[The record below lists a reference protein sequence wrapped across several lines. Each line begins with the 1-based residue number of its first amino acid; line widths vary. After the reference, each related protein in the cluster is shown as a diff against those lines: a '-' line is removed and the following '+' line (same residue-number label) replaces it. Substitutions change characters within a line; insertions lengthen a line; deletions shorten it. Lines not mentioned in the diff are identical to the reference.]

1 MAALQTATAQQASV
15 VKARKTSTVPSLVN
29 KAVAAIH
36 IKNDISCLQRK
47 LWNVLLSNAY
57 KELPNLDIHLH
68 EIRIRDLME
77 EVGFDS
83 KNIAYLKQALE
94 DMVTT
99 KLTWNILDE
108 KGKQEWGVSA
118 ALASAVITGGMCYY
132 SYSAHLR
139 QKLYNPEF
147 YAPMPLGVLRRF
159 CSGHALA
166 LYENCLR
173 YNLIAQT
180 PWFSLEVFRDLL
192 GVGDN
197 RSYDDFKVLNRAVI
211 KPSMQE
217 VNSVSDI
224 HLELELKREHRK
236 IVGIK
241 FLIDGNQQASLP
253 IESPE
258 NFNSALLDKL
268 QETFCL
274 SGKQAKEALVTNSE
288 DRIVAVMSYVE
299 ERYRAG
305 KVQEGKIAP
314 YFLRTLKDFDHS
326 KNTVSSIDRHKHE
339 EKVQREASAKQEAM
353 VKELREKFA
362 ADRTAQVEAYCGDL
376 PEDQRALLLS
386 AFVDHIRTRNSAVF
400 QFYKKNGLKTK
411 MAHTE
416 FVKFVA
422 ENILPPFDVAFKA
435 HLKQNGIVDA

>member
-15 VKARKTSTVPSLVN
+15 VESRKTSTVPSLVN
-29 KAVAAIH
+29 KAAAAIH

-57 KELPNLDIHLH
+57 SDLPNPDIQLH
-68 EIRIRDLME
+68 EIRVKDLME

-132 SYSAHLR
+132 SYSVHLR
-139 QKLYNPEF
+139 QKLHNPEF
-147 YAPMPLGVLRRF
+147 YAPVPLGVLRRF
-159 CSGHALA
+159 GSGHALA

-173 YNLIAQT
+173 YTLIAQT
-180 PWFSLEVFRDLL
+180 PWFSLDVFRDLL

-197 RSYDDFKVLNRAVI
+197 SSYDDFKVLNRAVI
-211 KPSMQE
+211 KPSLQE

-224 HLELELKREHRK
+224 RLELELKREKRK
-236 IVGIK
+236 VIGIK
-241 FLIDGNQQASLP
+241 FLIDGNHQASLP

-258 NFNSALLDKL
+258 NFNAELLVKL
-268 QETFCL
+268 QDTFCL
-274 SGKQAKEALVTNSE
+274 SEKQAKEILVTHSE
-288 DRIVAVMSYVE
+288 DRIIAVMTYVE

-305 KVQEGKIAP
+305 KIQEGKIAP
-314 YFLRTLKDFDHS
+314 YFLRTLKDFDQAS
-326 KNTVSSIDRHKHE
+326 ISVSSIDRQKRE
-339 EKVQREASAKQEAM
+339 EKARKESTAKQEAQ

-362 ADRTAQVEAYCGDL
+362 AERVAHVETYCGDL
-376 PEDQRALLLS
+376 PGDQRELLLT
-386 AFVDHIRTRNSAVF
+386 AFTEHLAERNQAVF
-400 QFYKKNGLKTK
+400 QFYRKSGLKTK
-411 MAHTE
+411 MAYTA
-416 FVKFVA
+416 FVQFVA
-422 ENILPPFDVAFKA
+422 EKILPPFEVAFKSY
-435 HLKQNGIVDA
+435 LKQNGIAEA